1 MWRKSFGCVQ
11 LRSRMRLSNTCA
23 FLIVTA
29 GCCNC
34 KMNPYLTLQLVPA
47 LVGYCLGLWTLGKGK
62 SAFLPD
68 VVGNPDLFCSF
79 SLYGRTESVIFCL
92 LILGQLREQLSYLKG
107 DNFFRFTCSD
117 CSEDGKEQFER
128 LRLTWQQVSTV
139 SVPGEGQQHLRELL
153 FVMYVLPRKGGLGT
167 DDKHMSELQK
177 LISRGLPAD

>member
-1 MWRKSFGCVQ
+1 M
-11 LRSRMRLSNTCA
+11 
-23 FLIVTA
+23 
-29 GCCNC
+29 
-34 KMNPYLTLQLVPA
+34 
-47 LVGYCLGLWTLGKGK
+47 
-62 SAFLPD
+62 
-68 VVGNPDLFCSF
+68 
-79 SLYGRTESVIFCL
+79 IFCL